1 MAPSGPAGPS
11 RPAPGGWAALLSAVL
26 VLAFS
31 ALSRTDWAMAREESL
46 AQRCTFV
53 ATVLAVGVR
62 LWLRPFVAA
71 STGRTRP
78 PGSPGRTTPTSHPSR
93 PRPVRSRDPT
103 R

>member
-62 LWLRPFVAA
+62 LWLKPFGSNRRNEARPGF
-71 STGRTRP
+71 
-78 PGSPGRTTPTSHPSR
+78 
-93 PRPVRSRDPT
+93 
-103 R
+103 